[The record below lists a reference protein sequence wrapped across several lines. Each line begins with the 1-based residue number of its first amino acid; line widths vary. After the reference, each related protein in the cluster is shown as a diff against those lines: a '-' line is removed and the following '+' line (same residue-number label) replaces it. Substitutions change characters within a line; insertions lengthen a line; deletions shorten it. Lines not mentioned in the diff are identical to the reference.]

1 MAGGCSRVV
10 GRIGISRAACMV
22 SRAQGC
28 HHEDAPGWEGGPVG
42 SRQLSGAFR
51 RASLVGH
58 GKAYLNVIG
67 LLCFLHGQG
76 CRGFG

>member
-1 MAGGCSRVV
+1 MSGGCR
-10 GRIGISRAACMV
+10 ISRAACMV

-28 HHEDAPGWEGGPVG
+28 HHEDALGWEGGPVG

-58 GKAYLNVIG
+58 GKPYLNFIA

-76 CRGFG
+76 CSGFE